1 MFEGRLHAARTT
13 LPDTGMHKPIPIPLF
28 LDRCEAMGAFDGE
41 KRWRSADGKRLYT
54 WDSLHG
60 EIEVFDKRGNHLG
73 AADAVT
79 GVLSKAAVR
88 GRTIN
93 V

>member
-1 MFEGRLHAARTT
+1 METSLERRGFLCFQAAMVAR
-13 LPDTGMHKPIPIPLF
+13 PSPGF
-28 LDRCEAMGAFDGE
+28 LDECEALGLIYGE
-41 KRWRSADGKRLYT
+41 RRWRNRDGTRLYT

-60 EIEVFDKRGNHLG
+60 EIEVFDRRGRHLG

-79 GVLSKAAVR
+79 GVLIKPAVK
-88 GRTIN
+88 GRKID

>member
-1 MFEGRLHAARTT
+1 MVAR
-13 LPDTGMHKPIPIPLF
+13 PSPGF
-28 LDRCEAMGAFDGE
+28 LDECEALGLIYGE
-41 KRWRSADGKRLYT
+41 RRWRNRDGTRLYT

-60 EIEVFDKRGNHLG
+60 EIEVFDRRGRHLG

-79 GVLSKAAVR
+79 GVLIKPAVK
-88 GRTIN
+88 GRKID